1 VKISLSPETERLIAE
16 KIESGHYRSADE
28 VVREGLALLEAR
40 EQNGKEDVDTGP
52 QVSLADAFA
61 AIAAEVPEEE
71 WARVPSDLS
80 KQVDHY
86 LYGSDK
92 KS

>member
-1 VKISLSPETERLIAE
+1 VKISLTPETEQLIAE
-16 KIESGHYRSADE
+16 KVESGHYHSADE

-40 EQNGKEDVDTGP
+40 ERNRKEDVDTGP
-52 QVSLADAFA
+52 QESLADAFA

-71 WARVPSDLS
+71 WARVPTDLS